1 VPAPAGRT
9 WHRLSCYEEPLLT
22 PHPPAPRAL
31 LFDLDG
37 VLIDSTHVHAEAF
50 REVLRGVGV
59 DGFEYGP
66 YAGMRTQEVIRAE
79 LRRGGCLDSDALV
92 ARLAAAKS
100 ALAAQRLASS
110 NPVFPHALDVL
121 ERLSA
126 AFPLALVSSGSESSV
141 RRFVDSNGLYGL
153 FGAVVHGS
161 DVTNAKPAPDP
172 YLEAARRLGVDP
184 GNGLV
189 LEDADS
195 GEASARAAGCA
206 VWRIHRDFTI
216 PDLPQ
221 RLGLNR
227 YARVVTRQDP
237 VPPERIDPNS
247 WSAVIPAAG
256 RGTRLGSSL
265 PKILFEVAGR
275 SILDW
280 LLDLLLP
287 RCARVVIVGAPS
299 SAEEIGRAAARRSP
313 GVSIAVQPEPI
324 GMADAI
330 ERGLAFVETDSVLT
344 IWGDQAAVREESIDF
359 SMRLHRH
366 ACALATIPTLWRHD
380 PYIHFERDASGAI
393 TAVRQARE
401 GDAMPVEGESDS
413 GVFLFRTRTLRR
425 QLRSMSFDGSGLGR
439 RTGER
444 NLLPLIPRLDSLP
457 GNVISARIM
466 SDEESVGANTPGDA
480 HFLTDV
486 LSARIRSGA

>member
-1 VPAPAGRT
+1 MLQGTFLGLFSPARG
-9 WHRLSCYEEPLLT
+9 
-22 PHPPAPRAL
+22 AL

-37 VLIDSTHVHAEAF
+37 VLIDSTRVHAEAF
-50 REVLRGVGV
+50 RETLGGVGL
-59 DGFEYGP
+59 DGFVYGP
-66 YAGMRTQEVIRAE
+66 YAGMRTPEVIRAE
-79 LRRGGCLDSDALV
+79 LRRGGVPESDGLV
-92 ARLAAAKS
+92 ERLAMEKS
-100 ALAAQRLASS
+100 ALAAGRLESS
-110 NPVFPHALDVL
+110 NPVFPHALNVL

-126 AFPLALVSSGSESSV
+126 AFPIALVSSGSESSV
-141 RRFVDSNGLYGL
+141 WRFVESNDLRGL
-153 FGAVVHGS
+153 FGAVVHGG

-172 YLEAARRLGVDP
+172 YIEAARRLGVEPADC
-184 GNGLV
+184 LV

-206 VWRIHRDFTI
+206 VWRIDRDFSI
-216 PDLPQ
+216 AGLPE

-227 YARVVTRQDP
+227 CARIVSWQDA
-237 VPPERIDPNS
+237 VPAERIEPGR
-247 WSAVIPAAG
+247 WSAIIPAAG

-287 RCARVVIVGAPS
+287 RCGRVVIVAAPS
-299 SAEEIGRAAARRSP
+299 TAEEIGQAAARRSP
-313 GVSIAVQPEPI
+313 SVSIAVQPEPV

-330 ERGLAFVETDSVLT
+330 ERGLARVETDNVLT

-359 SMRLHRH
+359 SMRVHRH
-366 ACALATIPTLWRHD
+366 ACALATVPTLWRHD
-380 PYIHFERDASGAI
+380 PYIHFERDGEDAI

-401 GDAMPVEGESDS
+401 GDAMPAEGESDS
-413 GVFLFRTRTLRR
+413 GIFLFRTRTLRR
-425 QLRSMSFDGSGLGR
+425 QLRSMSVDGAGVGR

-444 NLLPLIPRLDSLP
+444 NLLPLIARLDSLR

-480 HFLTDV
+480 RFLTDV